1 MSLDS
6 REVSYGQTEDE
17 YITIDTLADEI
28 RFKMCMKLYKS
39 YLTIAELEQSITKKG
54 LETIKNTR

>member
-6 REVSYGQTEDE
+6 RVVSYGQTEDE

-28 RFKMCMKLYKS
+28 RFKICMKLYKTH
-39 YLTIAELEQSITKKG
+39 LTIPELEEVITKKG